1 MKLTTIGIDL
11 AKTVFQVHGADEKG
25 KAVLK
30 KQLKRTQVLAFF
42 ANLTPCRIGMEA
54 CGSAHYWARKLQ
66 ALGHTV
72 QLIAPQYVKPFV
84 KRNKNDAADAEA
96 ICEAMTR
103 PNMPAVP
110 IKNAEQQAILSVH
123 RARQGFVKARTAQAN
138 QIRGLLAE
146 YGLIIPEGISHIAK
160 RVPEIIEDGENDLPG
175 SFRLLIQRLVDHL
188 KELDRQVG
196 ELEVEIQ
203 RWHRENSASQ
213 KLAKIPGIGPLTA
226 SAMVASI
233 GDARNFKNGR
243 QLAAWL
249 GIVPKQHSTGGK
261 STLLGISK
269 RGDTYLRTLL
279 IHGARAVVRVA
290 ERKPNADPWLK
301 NLLARRHKNV
311 AAVALANKNVRTIWA
326 LLAHDRDYQTGYA
339 KAAA

>member
-1 MKLTTIGIDL
+1 MNLTTIGIDL
-11 AKTVFQVHGADEKG
+11 AKNVFQVHGANEKG

-30 KQLKRTQVLAFF
+30 KQLKRAQMLPFF

-66 ALGHTV
+66 TLGHTV

-110 IKNAEQQAILSVH
+110 IKNASQQAILSVH
-123 RARQGFVKARTAQAN
+123 RARQGFVKAKTAQAN

-146 YGLIIPEGISHIAK
+146 YGIIIPKGIGHIAK
-160 RVPEIIEDGENDLPG
+160 RVPEILEDGENDLPG
-175 SFRLLIQRLVDHL
+175 SFRLLIERLLDHF
-188 KELDRQVG
+188 KELHRQVG
-196 ELEVEIQ
+196 ELEVQI
-203 RWHRENSASQ
+203 RLWHRDNSASQ
-213 KLAKIPGIGPLTA
+213 KLEKIPGIGPMTA

-249 GIVPKQHSTGGK
+249 GIVPRQHSTGGK
-261 STLLGISK
+261 STLQGISK

-279 IHGARAVVRVA
+279 IHGARAVIRVA

-339 KAAA
+339 RAAA

>member
-1 MKLTTIGIDL
+1 MKFTTIGIDL
-11 AKTVFQVHGADEKG
+11 AKTVFQVHGADANG
-25 KAVLK
+25 KTVLK

-110 IKNAEQQAILSVH
+110 IKNTEQQAILSVH

-146 YGLIIPEGISHIAK
+146 YGLVIPKGISHIAR
-160 RVPEIIEDGENDLPG
+160 RVPEIIADGENDLPG
-175 SFRLLIQRLVDHL
+175 SFRLLIQRLVNHL
-188 KELDRQVG
+188 KELDRQVE

-269 RGDTYLRTLL
+269 RGDSYLRTLL
-279 IHGARAVVRVA
+279 IHGARAMVRIA
-290 ERKPNADPWLK
+290 ERKPDADPWLK

-326 LLAHDRDYQTGYA
+326 LLAHDRDYQTGYVR
-339 KAAA
+339 AAA